1 MLEKGPKVFKLQVGT
16 WEEVMPRDRLKPHVG
31 LAPPVVA
38 EPPRRGRPP
47 QQADE
52 IFLTTSQDLREVVL
66 RTQEIC
72 RYTYF
77 NLRNIVHKSAKD
89 V

>member
-38 EPPRRGRPP
+38 
-47 QQADE
+47 
-52 IFLTTSQDLREVVL
+52 
-66 RTQEIC
+66 
-72 RYTYF
+72 
-77 NLRNIVHKSAKD
+77 
-89 V
+89 